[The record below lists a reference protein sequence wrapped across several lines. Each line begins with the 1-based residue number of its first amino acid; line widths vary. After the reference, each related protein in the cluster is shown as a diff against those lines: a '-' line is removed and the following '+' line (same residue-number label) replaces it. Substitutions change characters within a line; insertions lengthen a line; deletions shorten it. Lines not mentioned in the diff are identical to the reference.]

1 MRTIRLIFVTVAVLD
16 LSTGLKAEKV
26 TPDYLV

>member
-1 MRTIRLIFVTVAVLD
+1 MRAIRLIFVTVVILG
-16 LSTGLKAEKV
+16 LPTGLKAENV